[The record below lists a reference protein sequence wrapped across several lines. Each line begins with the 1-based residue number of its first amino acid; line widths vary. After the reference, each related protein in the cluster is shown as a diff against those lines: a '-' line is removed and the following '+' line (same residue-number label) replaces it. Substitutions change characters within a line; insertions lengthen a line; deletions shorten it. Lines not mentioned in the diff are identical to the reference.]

1 MHQLT
6 LFDSDGYAVEA
17 LDSPTT
23 TDERLSEESLESSP
37 WVRRRIERLGY
48 TGRLVKGW
56 TPPVV
61 EVCLGE

>member
-6 LFDSDGYAVEA
+6 LFDLDGYVVEA
-17 LDSPTT
+17 LDAPNT
-23 TDERLSEESLESSP
+23 TDERLSEQSLESSP
-37 WVRRRIERLGY
+37 WVRRRIEQLGY

-61 EVCLGE
+61 EMAVE